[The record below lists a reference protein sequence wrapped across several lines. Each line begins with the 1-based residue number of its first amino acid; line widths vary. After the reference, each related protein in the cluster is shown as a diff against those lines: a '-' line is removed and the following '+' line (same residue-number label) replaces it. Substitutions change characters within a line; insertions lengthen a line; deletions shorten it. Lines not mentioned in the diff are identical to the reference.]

1 MRYIRVFSELS
12 NQIRFA
18 NQKRVLIE
26 LAFIKLTKPE
36 MEQSMD
42 SVLERLEK
50 LERMVEEMS
59 AGGYVPVQTAG
70 MDGDPMINA
79 GQQIPP
85 QAYAQPVYSGAG
97 APGNGMVPSGQP
109 AQNPADMQNQQGA
122 GQNYEPR
129 TVSLPKAQL
138 EDLNMIRNE
147 WGKIVRDMGMSI
159 RPSFRET
166 VVEPAGDS
174 CLCIVFNDPMNF
186 AIGSRPSVLG
196 DLERYVEQKYGK
208 SLYFKSRVRESGER
222 MDTRYISDDELR
234 ENSHMDIP
242 IED

>member
-1 MRYIRVFSELS
+1 M
-12 NQIRFA
+12 A
-18 NQKRVLIE
+18 
-26 LAFIKLTKPE
+26 
-36 MEQSMD
+36 
-42 SVLERLEK
+42 
-50 LERMVEEMS
+50 
-59 AGGYVPVQTAG
+59 
-70 MDGDPMINA
+70 
-79 GQQIPP
+79 
-85 QAYAQPVYSGAG
+85 
-97 APGNGMVPSGQP
+97 PSGQP
-109 AQNPADMQNQQGA
+109 AQNPADMQNPQGV

-222 MDTRYISDDELR
+222 LDTRYISDDELR
-234 ENSHMDIP
+234 ENIHMDIT